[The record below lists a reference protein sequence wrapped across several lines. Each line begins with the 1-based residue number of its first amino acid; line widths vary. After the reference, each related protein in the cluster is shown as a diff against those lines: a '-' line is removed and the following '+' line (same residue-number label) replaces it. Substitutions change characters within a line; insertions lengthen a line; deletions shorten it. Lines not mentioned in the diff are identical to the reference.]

1 MDDKT
6 MKLYHTE
13 TREDYDALMDELES
27 KGVKWSGGQKPHE
40 FDAFEEYESGTIF
53 QVSNKEILYFSM
65 NFCKKNFNDF
75 EVIEYKSEKD
85 NINPNHYK
93 FGDIESMDFVD
104 AVLKYG
110 GFKVY
115 QAHYVFNIIKYLVRA
130 PRKNGL
136 EDLRKAKWNLDR
148 MIEKMEVEN
157 DTKIQM
163 F

>member
-1 MDDKT
+1 MNDKT

-27 KGVKWSGGQKPHE
+27 KGIKWYRGQKPQE
-40 FDAFEEYESGTIF
+40 FDGFEIHESKTILK
-53 QVSNKEILYFSM
+53 VLGNVISYFSM
-65 NFCKKNFNDF
+65 SVYKNNYNGF
-75 EVIEYKSEKD
+75 ELIEYKAKKD

-110 GFKVY
+110 KFKAY
-115 QAHYVFNIIKYLVRA
+115 QSHYVFNVIKYLVRA

-136 EDLRKAKWNLDR
+136 EDLKKAKWNLDR
-148 MIEKMEVEN
+148 LIKKMEVED
-157 DTKIQM
+157 DTKI
-163 F
+163 